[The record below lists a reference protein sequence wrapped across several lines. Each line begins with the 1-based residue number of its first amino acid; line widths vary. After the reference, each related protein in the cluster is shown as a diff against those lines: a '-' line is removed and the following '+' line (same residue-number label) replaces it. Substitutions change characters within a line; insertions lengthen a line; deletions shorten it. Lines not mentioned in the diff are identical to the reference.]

1 MVDPISIT
9 GLIVDVSHI
18 VSRLI
23 QYGKDLKS
31 AKSDMR
37 KLSEEMFAL
46 RGILDHLSAQKAS
59 EPPTY
64 QEVESESP
72 MPSNEDVMMRVLQTT
87 KEFLDSLMKDIE
99 PAETKFKNIKQK
111 LEWPFTQE
119 KINAHLTRLERVKTW
134 LILVLTADHAAV
146 ERDLQ
151 QEIGNLARS
160 LTEDLR
166 IRERERIQSAN
177 RELFQ
182 WMAPVSPASS
192 HLRATQASQIA
203 SGKWFIGGHLKHWL
217 RYGKR
222 NMFFLVGKSGTGK
235 TTLFAQCVDELTLM
249 ASQNQNLSFAYFYCT
264 MSDAASQMSVN
275 MLGSLVA
282 QLSGRDAS
290 ILDNVRSL
298 YDSIP
303 KSQAHKRPV
312 DIAVL
317 EDAIIQ
323 YASGQTQVVI
333 FIDAINESHDPRHI
347 ESSLMRLAGLAT
359 NIRVLVTTTSTM
371 VGPKDSN
378 AEMLNISADMMS
390 NDIQAYIDYRIESE
404 DTTRGLKSELKSEI
418 REKLLK
424 DADGSFRWTQLSMD
438 NLCTQRTARAMRQAL
453 RNLPGTLR
461 EMYASAL
468 ERVSIDD
475 RHFVREALFWV
486 SFGQDQ
492 VFANK
497 YLTLEVIN
505 EAVVI
510 DEECSTLDEDMML
523 VPPHILLDLCQGF
536 IAQDK
541 SGYVTLAHSSI
552 KDFLTSDW
560 IKSSRVSYF
569 SLDPATATSVMMQKC
584 LAYLCLDNFKSGY
597 ASKGD
602 VYTRFKRYKGLQYAA
617 FTWPKYA
624 AIVKIGDAE
633 RTLVKKF
640 FDSRHL
646 PRQGNFGAWMQTLM
660 PTVNEATI
668 AATHPLYYA
677 ASWGMNSVIKM
688 ILEVDPDIDINAPG
702 GRVGATAIF
711 AAGNRQNFDTVEL
724 LLQAGGDPTIHDPE
738 TCYNVFD
745 LSMMSKWSGL
755 REPLTKWLSDQDPEI
770 QKKYRQLKY
779 YRL

>member
-1 MVDPISIT
+1 MDPISIT
-9 GLIVDVSHI
+9 SLILDVSDI
-18 VSRLI
+18 VNRLI
-23 QYGKDLKS
+23 QYGKDVKG

-37 KLSEEMFAL
+37 KLSEELFAL
-46 RGILDHLSAQKAS
+46 RGILDHLSAQKS
-59 EPPTY
+59 LEPPAY
-64 QEVESESP
+64 QEVESESSI
-72 MPSNEDVMMRVLQTT
+72 PSNEEVMIRVLQTT
-87 KEFLDSLMKDIE
+87 KEFLDSLLKDLE
-99 PAETKFKNIKQK
+99 PAESKLKNIKQK

-119 KINAHLTRLERVKTW
+119 KVNAHLTRLERVKSW

-160 LTEDLR
+160 LTEDMR
-166 IRERERIQSAN
+166 IRERERIQIAN

-182 WMAPVSPASS
+182 WMAPVSPANY
-192 HLRATQASQIA
+192 HLRATQASKIA
-203 SGKWFIGGHLKHWL
+203 SGKWFIGSHLKHWL

-249 ASQNQNLSFAYFYCT
+249 AAQNPNLSFAYFYCT
-264 MSDAASQMSVN
+264 MSDAASQIPVN
-275 MLGSLVA
+275 ILGSLIA
-282 QLSGRDAS
+282 QLSGSDAS
-290 ILDNVRSL
+290 ILDNIRSL

-317 EDAIIQ
+317 EDAIIK

-333 FIDAINESHDPRHI
+333 FIDAINESHDPRNI
-347 ESSLMRLAGLAT
+347 ESSLLRFAELAT
-359 NIRVLVTTTSTM
+359 NIRVLVTTSSTM
-371 VGPKDSN
+371 VLPQDSK
-378 AEMLNISADMMS
+378 ADMLNISADMMS
-390 NDIQAYIDYRIESE
+390 GDIQAYINHRVETD
-404 DTTRGLKSELKSEI
+404 DTMRDLKPELKSEI

-453 RNLPGTLR
+453 QNLPGTLR
-461 EMYASAL
+461 EIYASAL

-475 RHFVREALFWV
+475 RYFVREALFWV
-486 SFGQDQ
+486 CFAQDQ
-492 VFANK
+492 VFANR

-541 SGYVTLAHSSI
+541 SGFVTLAHSSI

-569 SLDPATATSVMMQKC
+569 SLDPTTANAIMMRKC
-584 LAYLCLDNFKSGY
+584 LTYLCLHNFKCGY
-597 ASKGD
+597 APKSD
-602 VYTRFKRYKGLQYAA
+602 VYTRFKRYKGLHYAA

-624 AIVKIGDAE
+624 AVVKIGDVE
-633 RTLVKKF
+633 RSLVKKF
-640 FDSRHL
+640 FDTRHL

-677 ASWGMNSVIKM
+677 ASWGMNSVINM
-688 ILEVDPDIDINAPG
+688 LLEVDPDIDINAPG
-702 GRVGATAIF
+702 GRVGATAVF

-724 LLQAGGDPTIHDPE
+724 LLRAGADPTIHDPE

-745 LSMMSKWSGL
+745 LSLMSKWSGL
-755 REPLTKWLSDQDPEI
+755 REPLSNWLSDQDPEI
-770 QKKYRQLKY
+770 QKKYRQYKP